1 MEKDNLTSIPQY
13 SIGTI
18 LLIWAAAAIPMG
30 ILGWL
35 VAPALAQNPR
45 QPGFERLAVLAVGL
59 VWQFILTMFLLYRE
73 TGNLHWSTI
82 RERLWLKAP
91 SSPATGQTRRSL
103 WWWLIPVFLLTG
115 VYELL
120 IGGII
125 DKFWVA
131 LFPFLAEPPGFSLGA
146 NLATPEAQAQLVGAW
161 GIFALFVV
169 QALFNTFLGEELLFR
184 GLLLPRMAGAF
195 GKWDWAMNG
204 LLFGLYHLHQPWGI
218 FSAAI
223 DGMFLFALP
232 SRYFRSSWFGI
243 ILHSGQSI
251 YFAILMLGLVLG
263 LA

>member
-131 LFPFLAEPPGFSLGA
+131 LFPFLAE
-146 NLATPEAQAQLVGAW
+146 
-161 GIFALFVV
+161 
-169 QALFNTFLGEELLFR
+169 
-184 GLLLPRMAGAF
+184 
-195 GKWDWAMNG
+195 
-204 LLFGLYHLHQPWGI
+204 
-218 FSAAI
+218 
-223 DGMFLFALP
+223 
-232 SRYFRSSWFGI
+232 
-243 ILHSGQSI
+243 
-251 YFAILMLGLVLG
+251 
-263 LA
+263 